1 MIRLTRLLKWILKA
15 AIFFALFAFALNNQ
29 HDATVH
35 LLFGHQWRGPMML
48 IVLAA
53 FALGVVVGVLGMLPG
68 WWKRPAPA
76 ARSAPPTAVANA
88 APVATSTGAATR
100 ADSSSL
106 TSPPHGI

>member
-1 MIRLTRLLKWILKA
+1 MSKLTRLLKWILKA

-68 WWKRPAPA
+68 WWKRQPPAVRSTASVGTSSA
-76 ARSAPPTAVANA
+76 APTAA
-88 APVATSTGAATR
+88 STGASAR
-100 ADSSSL
+100 ADNSSL
-106 TSPPHGI
+106 ISPPHGI

>member
-1 MIRLTRLLKWILKA
+1 MTKLTRLLKWILKA

-68 WWKRPAPA
+68 WWKRRTQPAQPA
-76 ARSAPPTAVANA
+76 SSALTPAGSDESLLPT
-88 APVATSTGAATR
+88 
-100 ADSSSL
+100 
-106 TSPPHGI
+106 PPHGI

>member
-1 MIRLTRLLKWILKA
+1 MVKLTRLLKWILKA

-68 WWKRPAPA
+68 WWKRRTSQPQSASPAQ
-76 ARSAPPTAVANA
+76 
-88 APVATSTGAATR
+88 TSVRGD
-100 ADSSSL
+100 DSLLS
-106 TSPPHGI
+106 TPPHGI

>member
-1 MIRLTRLLKWILKA
+1 MTKLTRLLKWILKA

-68 WWKRPAPA
+68 WWKRRAPQAQPA
-76 ARSAPPTAVANA
+76 
-88 APVATSTGAATR
+88 
-100 ADSSSL
+100 SL
-106 TSPPHGI
+106 TEASSRGEDSLLPTPPHGL